1 MDNRE
6 LLRLIE
12 GLADLVADDHYGCD
26 LSSDHKCDHMDYGDW
41 QIKYQHGLVREAKQA
56 IEVLG

>member
-12 GLADLVADDHYGCD
+12 GLADLVAEDHYRCALYND
-26 LSSDHKCDHMDYGDW
+26 YECVLMDYGDW